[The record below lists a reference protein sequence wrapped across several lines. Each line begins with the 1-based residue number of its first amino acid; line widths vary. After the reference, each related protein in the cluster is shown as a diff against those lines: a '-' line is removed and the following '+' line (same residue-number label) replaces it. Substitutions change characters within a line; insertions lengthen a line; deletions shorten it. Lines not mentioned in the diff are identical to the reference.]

1 MLSKTMPLLMT
12 FLLGRIK
19 PIQTDLIDD
28 TKRLVRSKLD
38 NYDKTRSVLPKSDL
52 STPIVVTVEAFLL
65 NILYV
70 KETEDSITT
79 YMFFNFQ
86 WTDKQLA
93 WNKSEFSNAECIWLP
108 YKNVWLPDL
117 VVINTINNS
126 NRLPTQQDFLTVY
139 HTGLVS
145 WWPGGQ
151 LQTNCHIDV
160 SNYPFDS
167 QTCNIELLSWD
178 SDSSVQELRF
188 PVNTTESTKMYTENS
203 NWKLLGV
210 ESRIAIIP
218 QVKQITSGFVFQIRM
233 ERRATYYILNLILPV
248 IVLAV
253 ISLASFMIPPSSGEK
268 MSLCVSTF
276 LTFAIYI
283 TIIGGQ
289 LPRSSTETSAFR
301 YHKNKH
307 FSNFTLPFVNFTLP
321 FTTRFTILISILQFS
336 VPKQQHPMAFLPH
349 NSCNTPGLA
358 SLLNILF

>member
-1 MLSKTMPLLMT
+1 METMLSGNTLSLFMAILFVLITPLEA
-12 FLLGRIK
+12 
-19 PIQTDLIDD
+19 DLVDD

-38 NYDKTRSVLPKSDL
+38 SYDKTQFVLPKSEP

-86 WTDKQLA
+86 WTDEQLA
-93 WNKSEFSNAECIWLP
+93 WNKSEFRNVEMVWLP

-126 NRLPTQQDFLTVY
+126 NRIPTQQDSLTVY

-167 QTCNIELLSWD
+167 QTCNIELLAWD
-178 SDSSVQELRF
+178 SDLSTQVLRH
-188 PVNTTESTKMYTENS
+188 PVNTTKSTKIYAENS

-210 ESRIAIIP
+210 ESRIDTIP
-218 QVKQITSGFVFQIRM
+218 KVKLTTSGFVFEIRM
-233 ERRATYYILNLILPV
+233 KRRAPYYILNLILPV

-301 YHKNKH
+301 YYNNKKCPH
-307 FSNFTLPFVNFTLP
+307 RLP
-321 FTTRFTILISILQFS
+321 
-336 VPKQQHPMAFLPH
+336 
-349 NSCNTPGLA
+349 C
-358 SLLNILF
+358 